1 VLRSGKLAGEYLLM
15 VRAVGLYRQPVHP
28 CTKIVD
34 KSIFPTSNANSDAGI
49 EFYAKFYVGIHST
62 GGGSVVPFKIT
73 AAAEKYYNKNEVKFY
88 KNQ

>member
-1 VLRSGKLAGEYLLM
+1 M